1 MTFDL
6 KLASDLEKW
15 FICLLHKEEFQS
27 IKKKIITVYDKISDN
42 LFTNLDKLANTE
54 SIKLFVTTLGHIF
67 TKKITIRYKFNQ
79 DGLNEAACQSWIDKA
94 HDPF

>member
-15 FICLLHKEEFQS
+15 SICLPLKQEFQS
-27 IKKKIITVYDKISDN
+27 IKKKIITLYDKILDN

-54 SIKLFVTTLGHIF
+54 SIKLFVTTLGIYLL
-67 TKKITIRYKFNQ
+67 KKLRFDISLIKM
-79 DGLNEAACQSWIDKA
+79 GLMKRLVKVG
-94 HDPF
+94 

>member
-6 KLASDLEKW
+6 KPASDLEKW

-27 IKKKIITVYDKISDN
+27 IKKKIITLYDKISDN

-67 TKKITIRYKFNQ
+67 TKKLRFDISLIKI
-79 DGLNEAACQSWIDKA
+79 GLINWLVKVG
-94 HDPF
+94 